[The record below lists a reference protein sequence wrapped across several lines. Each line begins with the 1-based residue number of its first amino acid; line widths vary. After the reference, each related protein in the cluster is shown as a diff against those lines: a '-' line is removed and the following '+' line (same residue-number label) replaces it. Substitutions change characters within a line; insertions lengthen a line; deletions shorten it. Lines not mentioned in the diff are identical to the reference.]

1 VRRVLILLLRRLG
14 GAIAVLALV
23 IVGAFFM
30 LEAASGDAIDAYV
43 AGVGGMDAA
52 RIAELR
58 TEWGLDQ
65 GPMHR
70 LGAYLVALLHGD
82 LGWSTGFQRPVRDVL
97 FERLPVTLI
106 TMGSALA
113 LAFLLGILLG
123 FIAGSRPNGRLD
135 RMLSVGALALYAMPG
150 FWLSLVLVLVFAVTL
165 RWLPSSGF
173 ETIASGKTGLAR
185 AADIAWHLVLPVSA
199 LGLLYMTLFLRLLR
213 DGMEEVWHAD
223 FIRAARGRGVSG
235 LRLSLRHVARNALAP
250 VVTMLGLQSASLL
263 GGSVV
268 IESVFAIPGF
278 GRLAAEAVSRRDTPL
293 LMGVV
298 LFSAVVVVAM
308 NMLAD
313 LIQAWLDPRIGA
325 GERYA

>member
-1 VRRVLILLLRRLG
+1 MARLLLRRLG
-14 GAIAVLALV
+14 GALAVLALV

-43 AGVGGMDAA
+43 AGIGGADAA

-58 TEWGLDQ
+58 AEWGLDQ

-70 LGAYLVALLHGD
+70 LGAYVSSLLHGD

-97 FERLPVTLI
+97 LERLPVTLI

-123 FIAGSRPNGRLD
+123 FVAGARPNGWLD
-135 RMLSVGALALYAMPG
+135 RILSVGSLALYAMPG
-150 FWLSLVLVLVFAVTL
+150 FWLSLVLILVFAVML
-165 RWLPSSGF
+165 RWLPASGF

-185 AADIAWHLVLPVSA
+185 VCDIAWHLTLPVSA
-199 LGLLYMTLFLRLLR
+199 LGLVYMTLFLRLLR

-223 FIRAARGRGVSG
+223 FIRAARARGVSG
-235 LRLSLRHVARNALAP
+235 LRLSLHHVARNAFAP
-250 VVTMLGLQSASLL
+250 VITMLGLQSASLL

-293 LMGVV
+293 LLGVV
-298 LFSAVVVVAM
+298 LFSAIVVIVM

-313 LIQAWLDPRIGA
+313 LVQAWLDPRIGA
-325 GERYA
+325 SERYA

>member
-1 VRRVLILLLRRLG
+1 MVARVFRRLV

-43 AGVGGMDAA
+43 AGIGGMDAV

-58 TEWGLDQ
+58 AAWGLDQ
-65 GPMHR
+65 GPMYR
-70 LGAYLVALLHGD
+70 LGAYLAALAHGD
-82 LGWSTGFQRPVRDVL
+82 LGWSTGFQRPVLDVL
-97 FERLPVTLI
+97 LERLPVTLI
-106 TMGSALA
+106 TMGSALT

-123 FIAGSRPNGRLD
+123 FAAGARPNGWLD
-135 RMLSVGALALYAMPG
+135 RVLSLGSLALYAMPG
-150 FWLSLVLVLVFAVTL
+150 FWLSLVLILVFSVSL

-185 AADIAWHLVLPVSA
+185 VADIAWHLALPVSA

-223 FIRAARGRGVSG
+223 FVRAARARGVRG
-235 LRLSLRHVARNALAP
+235 FRLAFRHVARNAFAP

-268 IESVFAIPGF
+268 VESVFAIPGF

-293 LMGVV
+293 LLGVV

-313 LIQAWLDPRIGA
+313 LVQAWLDPRVGA